1 MDKKKIYD
9 LIYSGKLNYNDVV
22 RIDKL
27 LKDKIIYI
35 GNYKIITDITK
46 QLGIKTLITDMGT
59 CFKIELVN

>member
-9 LIYSGKLNYNDVV
+9 LIYSGKISYNDVV
-22 RIDKL
+22 KIDKL

-59 CFKIELVN
+59 CFKIELLS

>member
-9 LIYSGKLNYNDVV
+9 LMYSGKLNYNDVV

-46 QLGIKTLITDMGT
+46 QLGIKTRVTDEGTYFKVELI
-59 CFKIELVN
+59 N